1 MVLGDLGNRLS
12 SIFSQLGNATVI
24 NEEILNTTLADICK
38 ALLAADVNVHL
49 VKQLRENVR

>member
-24 NEEILNTTLADICK
+24 NEEILTTTLADICK

>member
-24 NEEILNTTLADICK
+24 NEEILNATLADICK